1 MEKVLE
7 NNGAL
12 EVCKEN
18 ADNSESS
25 MKVNDED
32 TSYEKFENISLTKD
46 NQTLK
51 REEELFSKLGL
62 TKYMERNDKISLQEV
77 MSKSLKKRNS
87 MNDIPWYVFLKMLM
101 IDYRGRDEIISAEIE
116 SSFSTHQNIQKP
128 EKDFIDDFEE
138 MFSGKVDDDSPDT
151 LFSLPHPMDVLVAV
165 ILCSSDFLR
174 QILCE
179 KLFMCKLSIPLVI
192 PPVLREES
200 VFLLWSLRSTVA
212 KFTLP
217 GGSLCET
224 SVVDPHIPIVSCL
237 RLGEISRSK
246 SKFLNEILND
256 QSHPTFF
263 HRDCSNGINTRI
275 LSEGTIEIAW
285 YFPSQ
290 KTENID
296 LRTNLAL
303 LNLRG
308 DGKSAKTAKSVE
320 FLCKI
325 SSIVLVMIDVSD
337 IGNSDNIDSIRTKLS
352 QDTKLIL
359 LLTKQPRTKLDE
371 TITERIKKFV
381 ESLKCKGFQQENI
394 IFDFNIRSEKNI
406 KHLKNKTNN
415 VINKNLAE
423 RTKEI
428 SLEDCIEVANSLE
441 IRVDENTPECSRS
454 KKLALSVVKEICKSG
469 MNNLKAK
476 NLPLQCRPWQEWA
489 KLNTEKHRREK
500 RGIQNMD
507 SYLDKISNDMRK
519 LRQEQLLLLE
529 KPNILCGRLLNNLS
543 EPVSEENLYF
553 LQWMKL
559 LLDKISRQTLPDLQK
574 KCSKKWNE
582 IRQCEDVTKQSDL
595 RVELDTSERELAES
609 YFGLEHF
616 MREIAQAY
624 ESVHYTGKEASDE
637 TLKLIQCL
645 PSMMAELML
654 LGYPLEIMDGDA
666 AHIPMKWVQA
676 VLAQVSKRIGN
687 KKIFVVSVLG
697 IQSSG
702 KSTLLNAMFGLQ
714 FAVAAGRCTRGVFAQ
729 LLPVS
734 SEYSGTSYDYIL
746 VVDTEGLRAAELG
759 KEKIHH
765 DNEIATLVIGL
776 GDITMV
782 NVKGENV
789 SEMEDVLEIVVHAL
803 MKMSLVNKNLKL
815 QPSCLFIHQNVS
827 AQDASQKLRIG
838 QQKLIETLDKVTK
851 AAGKQEDNPQ
861 YTKFKQLIDFD
872 INKDIWYIPDLWK
885 GDPPMAPVNPGYS
898 ENIDSVK
905 QRLMT
910 DIMQKRSLYL
920 TADKFSAR
928 LKDLCHGILDQ
939 NFVFSFKN
947 SLEMDAY
954 NFLERELSDILWLM
968 KSTGMEWF
976 NIKRNL
982 IGNSDDKL
990 AKLCHDLESE
1000 CRKHIDN
1007 AFQEAEKKLDDFFTT
1022 NEDRS
1027 ILEQW
1032 RANSSLR
1039 LKTSYS
1045 DIINS
1050 VIGNVRCEIEKR
1062 KIQVEQKKVMKSYI
1076 NTTMKDAQKLAE
1088 ELRQEGQKKLS
1099 EEELELKFRE
1109 KWNEWMKDVPQKETE
1124 DLSVVEKISDTLE
1137 RHFKH
1142 DFALLKSLQEER
1154 CQETARDNC
1163 VNAVERYSADTIS
1176 FSVSRVTHFHY
1187 NHKDIV
1193 LKFINNMIENVKR
1206 IMSEMHEQ
1214 MNHEQCAQEVLGCIY
1229 ETLQK
1234 LNEVLRFNYVY
1245 ELHTCLAI
1253 FSFQYASYPYSR
1265 ISTFEPG
1272 QGNDQE
1278 EVAYGILPVFEQAL
1292 LKRFPKAKDVMRKFK
1307 PELMQQTRSKNFIF
1321 DVEKHTQMTEG
1332 KPSNVK
1338 EQVQKLLDNLFD
1350 EVESYTDMVYGF
1362 QELYIEEIIH
1372 KITAMERK
1380 CNDVNFTKT
1389 FRIQLAIYLC
1399 QFSLPKFCEKQKRF
1413 EQDRDQRFLYERDNY
1428 GPCFERFK
1436 NFYFKFTNE
1445 QALANVLSE
1454 RVGKGIENAVNMD
1467 MARALAKDVKS
1478 NVSQLQLKPVFLKSV
1493 LHQLLEVDEFEEFYL
1508 YLNDYCASTEKWLC
1522 YYIDEYLFAE
1532 QTNAPNRYTQIAS
1545 QKVES
1550 LVSEVCKEIVSQIPG
1565 NNENSLLLWIKDFHS
1580 RVKDK
1585 LALPEDDLLSLSEGY
1600 EIVSL
1605 ETFSEHFSNKVLE
1618 HQNKIKEIF
1627 STHTADDHKNA
1638 HEDNV
1643 YKLIG
1648 IEVKGCTERCPFCSA
1663 PCSRNTPGHEK
1674 GGVHHI
1680 AVEHYPQACGGY
1692 KRLVTNRLVTKNCTA
1707 FVDSWFYAFS
1717 SKDTK
1722 VLPCRYASYRDL
1734 YPDWDIHGDAS
1745 VDATPYWK
1753 WFLVKYEA
1761 ELANRFNAGRP
1772 SIPSS
1777 WTRITKEDAENSIV
1791 L

>member
-1 MEKVLE
+1 MEKALE
-7 NNGAL
+7 NNGAW
-12 EVCKEN
+12 EVCEEN
-18 ADNSESS
+18 TDNSEIS
-25 MKVNDED
+25 MKVNDEEPV
-32 TSYEKFENISLTKD
+32 YEKFENISQTKD
-46 NQTLK
+46 NQTLM

-116 SSFSTHQNIQKP
+116 SSFSTDQNIQKP

-138 MFSGKVDDDSPDT
+138 IFSGKVEDDSPKT
-151 LFSLPHPMDVLVAV
+151 LFSLPHPMDVLVAI

-275 LSEGTIEIAW
+275 LSDGTIEIAW
-285 YFPSQ
+285 YFPPE

-296 LRTNLAL
+296 LSNNLAL

-352 QDTKLIL
+352 QDTKLIV
-359 LLTKQPRTKLDE
+359 LLTKQPTTKLDE

-381 ESLKCKGFQQENI
+381 ESLKCKDIQRENI

-406 KHLKNKTNN
+406 KHLKNEINN

-441 IRVDENTPECSRS
+441 IRVDENTPECSKS

-489 KLNTEKHRREK
+489 KLNTEKHRQEN
-500 RGIQNMD
+500 RGNQNMD
-507 SYLDKISNDMRK
+507 SFLDKISYEMRK

-543 EPVSEENLYF
+543 EPISEENLYF

-559 LLDKISRQTLPDLQK
+559 LLDKISRQTLPGLQK

-582 IRQCEDVTKQSDL
+582 IHQCEDVTKQRDL

-609 YFGLEHF
+609 YLGLEHF

-624 ESVHYTGKEASDE
+624 ESVRYTGKEASDE

-765 DNEIATLVIGL
+765 DNKIATLVIGL

-898 ENIDSVK
+898 ENVDGVK

-910 DIMQKRSLYL
+910 DIMQKRSLHL

-954 NFLERELSDILWLM
+954 NSLERELSDILWSM

-976 NIKRNL
+976 NSKRNL

-1050 VIGNVRCEIEKR
+1050 VIGNVKCETEKR
-1062 KIQVEQKKVMKSYI
+1062 KIQVQQKKVMKTYI

-1099 EEELELKFRE
+1099 EEELKLKFRE
-1109 KWNEWMKDVPQKETE
+1109 KWNEWIKDVPQKETE
-1124 DLSVVEKISDTLE
+1124 DLSVVEKISDILE

-1142 DFALLKSLQEER
+1142 DFALLKRLQEER

-1163 VNAVERYSADTIS
+1163 VNAVERYSADNIS
-1176 FSVSRVTHFHY
+1176 FSVLRVKNFRS
-1187 NHKDIV
+1187 NHGEIV
-1193 LKFINNMIENVKR
+1193 LKFINRMIKNVKE
-1206 IMSEMHEQ
+1206 IMSEIHEQ
-1214 MNHEQCAQEVLGCIY
+1214 TNHEQCAQKVLECIN

-1234 LNEVLRFNYVY
+1234 LNEVIRFNYVH
-1245 ELHTCLAI
+1245 ELQTCLAI
-1253 FSFQYASYPYSR
+1253 FSFQYASYPHSR

-1272 QGNDQE
+1272 HGNDQE
-1278 EVAYGILPVFEQAL
+1278 VVEYGILPVFEQAL
-1292 LKRFPKAKDVMRKFK
+1292 LKRFPHAKDVMRKLK
-1307 PELMQQTRSKNFIF
+1307 PELMQQTRSRNFIF

-1372 KITAMERK
+1372 KITAMESE
-1380 CNDVNFTKT
+1380 CNGVNFTKT
-1389 FRIQLAIYLC
+1389 FKIQLAIYLC

-1413 EQDRDQRFLYERDNY
+1413 VQDKDQRFVYERDNY

-1508 YLNDYCASTEKWLC
+1508 YLTDYCASIEKWLC
-1522 YYIDEYLFAE
+1522 YYIDEYLFTE

-1585 LALPEDDLLSLSEGY
+1585 LALPEDDLLSLLEGY
-1600 EIVSL
+1600 EIASL
-1605 ETFSEHFSNKVLE
+1605 ETFSEHFNNKVLE

-1627 STHTADDHKNA
+1627 STHTADDHKDA

-1680 AVEHYPQACGGY
+1680 AVEHYPLAFGGY
-1692 KRLVTNRLVTKNCTA
+1692 IDSLTKKLVTENCTA
-1707 FVDSWFYAFS
+1707 SVNRYFCSFTNDETGFWG
-1717 SKDTK
+1717 
-1722 VLPCRYASYRDL
+1722 CRYASYKNL

-1761 ELANRFNAGRP
+1761 ELANRFNAARP